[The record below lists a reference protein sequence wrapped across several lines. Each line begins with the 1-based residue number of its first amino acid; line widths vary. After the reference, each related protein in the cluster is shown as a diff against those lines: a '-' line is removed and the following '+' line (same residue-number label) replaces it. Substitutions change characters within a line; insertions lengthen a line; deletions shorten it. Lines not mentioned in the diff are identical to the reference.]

1 MDREFATQRGA
12 GNGRF
17 AWWVPARLE
26 IVLIWLAN
34 ISHVYYFTK
43 VDARL
48 SSAHSLIL
56 VWFRAI
62 AHDLSGDMETTLTL
76 EQEEDI

>member
-1 MDREFATQRGA
+1 MSPQRALRCKQASKATPVMDREFATQRGA

-56 VWFRAI
+56 V
-62 AHDLSGDMETTLTL
+62 
-76 EQEEDI
+76 